1 MLRYI
6 ARRLLS
12 AVPTLFIIVTVAFFL
27 IRIAPGGPFDLERPL
42 DAKVMANL
50 TRIYQLDR
58 PLPEQYVAYLG
69 NVLRGDLG
77 PSFHWRDYSV
87 ADLFAAALPISVRL
101 GVSALAIAVG
111 FGVALGCAAALRQN
125 RLTDHLVMAT
135 ATAGITIPSFVV
147 APCLQIVF
155 GLWLAILPVGGW
167 NDGGIRNAILPIV
180 VLSLPQVAVV
190 ARLTRAA
197 VLEVLSSNHMRT
209 LRACGLPGRII
220 VAHALRSASLPVI
233 SYLGPAAAALLTGSV
248 VVETIF
254 GIPGV
259 GRYFVEGALNR
270 DYPVV
275 MGAVILVA
283 VFVVLLN
290 LIVDVLYAAVD
301 PRVRYE

>member
-1 MLRYI
+1 MLRYV

-12 AVPTLFIIVTVAFFL
+12 AVPTLFVIITVTFFL
-27 IRIAPGGPFDLERPL
+27 IRVAPGGPFDLERPL
-42 DAKVMANL
+42 DARVMANL
-50 TRIYQLDR
+50 AQLYHLDR
-58 PLPEQYVAYLG
+58 PLPEQYLAYLG
-69 NVLRGDLG
+69 NLLHGDLG
-77 PSFHWRDYSV
+77 PSFHWRDFSV
-87 ADLFAAALPISVRL
+87 AELFAAALPISVRL
-101 GVSALAIAVG
+101 GLSALVLAVG
-111 FGVALGCAAALRQN
+111 VGAALGCVAAFRQN
-125 RLTDHLVMAT
+125 RLADHLVMAM
-135 ATAGITIPSFVV
+135 ATAGITMPNFVV

-155 GLWLAILPVGGW
+155 GLWLAVLPVGGW
-167 NDGGIRNAILPIV
+167 TDGGVRSAILPIV
-180 VLSLPQVAVV
+180 VLALPQVAVV

-197 VLEVLSSNHMRT
+197 VLEVLRSNPIRT

-254 GIPGV
+254 AIPGV

-283 VFVVLLN
+283 VFVVVFN
-290 LIVDVLYAAVD
+290 LIVDVLYALVD